1 VTNYSGYFRGNAKS
15 RMLSGTKKMD
25 QKGRTRY
32 SVFLSFVSGC
42 SWKNREA
49 RRVNDR
55 FVNVEFKND
64 IHFYCPQTRNTIQ
77 GQQQLNGNQRH
88 TVTIKFNIR
97 SKNIGWN
104 HHTFY
109 ASFEHNNEPF
119 TKYAT
124 KFSWKWNLNRPFYTE
139 LKSILENWVI

>member
-1 VTNYSGYFRGNAKS
+1 VTNYSGYVRGNAKS

-55 FVNVEFKND
+55 FVNVDFKND
-64 IHFYCPQTRNTIQ
+64 IHFYSPQTRHIIQ
-77 GQQQLNGNQRH
+77 GQQQQLNGNQRH
-88 TVTIKFNIR
+88 TVTIKFNIIP
-97 SKNIGWN
+97 KNM
-104 HHTFY
+104 
-109 ASFEHNNEPF
+109 
-119 TKYAT
+119 
-124 KFSWKWNLNRPFYTE
+124 
-139 LKSILENWVI
+139 